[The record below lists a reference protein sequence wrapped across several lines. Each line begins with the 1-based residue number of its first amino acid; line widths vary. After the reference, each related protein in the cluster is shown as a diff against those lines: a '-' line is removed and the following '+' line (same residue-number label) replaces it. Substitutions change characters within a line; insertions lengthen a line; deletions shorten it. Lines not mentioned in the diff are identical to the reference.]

1 MFFPDGCVM
10 LLDFT
15 KIQRFINWPLRVND
29 VSMCFLFP
37 GLGYHQAALNTGRT
51 VQAIPGKAHENP
63 GAVPAILHPL
73 HQAK

>member
-1 MFFPDGCVM
+1 M

-29 VSMCFLFP
+29 VAVSICFLFP
-37 GLGYHQAALNTGRT
+37 GLGYHHQAALDPGRT